1 VVVGVSTNINVQ
13 SEGFCNAALD
23 RCPVLRGFLQDNP
36 GLSKVLNVAQLDKTI
51 AETHHNRGCI
61 TAEMNRPKKALEH
74 QLIFNKMLL
83 EELEEKP
90 APDMR
95 LSMSFNELGV
105 AYMIN
110 DGKFDETVSRL
121 EDTNFFQNGQK
132 AKNVSDALLKKW
144 RDCMTLGGTKSRFH
158 L

>member
-1 VVVGVSTNINVQ
+1 
-13 SEGFCNAALD
+13 
-23 RCPVLRGFLQDNP
+23 LQGNP
-36 GLSKVLNVAQLDKTI
+36 GLSKILNVAQLDKTI

-83 EELEEKP
+83 EELGEKR
-90 APDMR
+90 ATDMR